1 MLRTVRLADQ
11 REITGRIGHHRMST
25 MRAISVS
32 AMSAITLIINR
43 NAWS

>member
-1 MLRTVRLADQ
+1 LRLAAQ
-11 REITGRIGHHRMST
+11 REITGRIGRHRMST

-32 AMSAITLIINR
+32 AMTAIALIINR